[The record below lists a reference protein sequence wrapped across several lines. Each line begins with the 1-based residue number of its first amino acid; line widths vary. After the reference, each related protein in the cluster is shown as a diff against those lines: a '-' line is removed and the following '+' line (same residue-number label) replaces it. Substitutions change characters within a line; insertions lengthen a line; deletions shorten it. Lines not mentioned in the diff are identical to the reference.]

1 MSVCTYIYILN
12 EGAIKYNFDII
23 KKKILIN
30 RGGGGEFEKPGRPLP
45 TPSNDLRRN

>member
-23 KKKILIN
+23 KKKLIN
-30 RGGGGEFEKPGRPLP
+30 RGGGGEFEKTRSPSLRPLMI
-45 TPSNDLRRN
+45 